1 MGTLILQSPQNA
13 LTPFALAQIDTAIS
27 LYTTAVQARV
37 SPRMVKNLQWL
48 FRLRQRAQERI
59 SRVQLLPGSNRED
72 PPSEDED
79 DIELIG
85 WRTRLIQR
93 AAKGTQT
100 ATTIS
105 SNTPGL
111 SNATPSPHTVM
122 TQTIAQALQQ
132 HFGPGDEGAPP
143 EDRPSTSSSNPMES
157 STDVLASPSC
167 LGVWCHADPS
177 PQLHQFWDPMLL
189 QDLPALDEN
198 GAAANVSCI
207 SARLVV
213 ILMCRQ

>member
-59 SRVQLLPGSNRED
+59 SRAQALPGSNRED

-122 TQTIAQALQQ
+122 TQTITQALQQ
-132 HFGPGDEGAPP
+132 HFGPGDDGAPP

-157 STDVLASPSC
+157 STDVLVSPSR
-167 LGVWCHADPS
+167 LG
-177 PQLHQFWDPMLL
+177 
-189 QDLPALDEN
+189 
-198 GAAANVSCI
+198 I
-207 SARLVV
+207 
-213 ILMCRQ
+213 